1 MSRSCDVCGKGP
13 SFGNNVSHA
22 HNITKRRWDVNLQSV
37 RIIENGATKKAR
49 VCTSCLK
56 SGKVAKAVR

>member
-22 HNITKRRWDVNLQSV
+22 HNITKRKWDVNLQGV
-37 RIIENGATKKAR
+37 RIVENGATKKVR

>member
-1 MSRSCDVCGKGP
+1 MSRACEICGKGP

-37 RIIENGATKKAR
+37 RIVDNGAARKAR

-56 SGKVAKAVR
+56 SGKVVKAVR